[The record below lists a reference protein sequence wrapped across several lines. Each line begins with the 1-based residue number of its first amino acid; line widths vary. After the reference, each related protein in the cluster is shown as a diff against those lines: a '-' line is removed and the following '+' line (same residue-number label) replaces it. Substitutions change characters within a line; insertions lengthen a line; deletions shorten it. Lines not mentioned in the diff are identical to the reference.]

1 MKIKDVQALPFAVPV
16 SGQGRHCSNAGRL
29 ARQVVVKIVT
39 DDGLTGIGEAYFP
52 RDAPFSVCNLIE
64 HGLKPYL
71 VGEDPTLIERLL
83 ERIYRKTYTFARRGL
98 GLFAISGVEIALWDL
113 VGKMRGLPVAALQGG
128 LLTPKIRAYAS
139 LLRYERPEEVVE
151 VVHEYLE
158 RGFTAL
164 KLHQTDVESVR
175 AAREAAGDK
184 VDLMLDVNCAW
195 NPIEARRK
203 IREFDDYN
211 LLWIEEPVWPP
222 EDYRGLAEV
231 AAAVE
236 VPIAAGENES
246 TRFGFRELIL
256 QRSVDIVQPS
266 LCKVGGLLETKKI
279 CHLASAL
286 NLPVAPH
293 VFYLGAGMAA
303 AVHLVASTPGCL
315 FVEYPAVEL
324 EAEFLIGTPRPQ
336 DGFLEISNRPGLGVE
351 LNEEVIKHYPYVS
364 P

>member
-1 MKIKDVQALPFAVPV
+1 M
-16 SGQGRHCSNAGRL
+16 
-29 ARQVVVKIVT
+29 
-39 DDGLTGIGEAYFP
+39 
-52 RDAPFSVCNLIE
+52 
-64 HGLKPYL
+64 
-71 VGEDPTLIERLL
+71 
-83 ERIYRKTYTFARRGL
+83 
-98 GLFAISGVEIALWDL
+98 
-113 VGKMRGLPVAALQGG
+113 
-128 LLTPKIRAYAS
+128 RAYAS

-151 VVHEYLE
+151 VAHEYLE
-158 RGFTAL
+158 QGFTAL

-175 AAREAAGDK
+175 AVRKAVGDK

-203 IREFDDYN
+203 IREFDDYT
-211 LLWIEEPVWPP
+211 LQWIEEPVWPP

-246 TRFGFRELIL
+246 TCFGFRELIL

-266 LCKVGGLLETKKI
+266 LCKVGGLLEGKKI
-279 CHLASAL
+279 CHLASTW

-293 VFYLGAGMAA
+293 VFWLGAGMAA

-315 FVEYPAVEL
+315 FVEYPAVKL
-324 EAEFLIGTPRPQ
+324 EAEFLIGPPRAQ

-351 LNEEVIKHYPYVS
+351 LNEEVIKHYPYL
-364 P
+364 PP